1 VFGEKEILNK
11 GGEVPDT
18 KLVLGDLAYH
28 QDTWPN
34 YDDPQPQRKP
44 FLRETPSHQHLL
56 HMFTRVTVGL
66 DLFKKNSK
74 LRPLTEYMGVCLE
87 AFLVLTY
94 HNSYQAWMDEWHR
107 SKGTRGQPALSDLS
121 DATGDSS
128 KKHYTADARGRGK
141 YKGWTDE
148 GIDLYNRICEVLVRQ
163 RSDPDPKLA
172 QFEKELMDLFSGGA
186 KKAGNK
192 DKPKRTTFCQMKQD
206 FPDIINN
213 KENDQNQQNQQKN
226 PRQADEVEEVE
237 SSDDEQADDDDR
249 HPLPGQGF

>member
-28 QDTWPN
+28 QDVWPD
-34 YDDPQPQRKP
+34 YDEPLRKP

-56 HMFTRVTVGL
+56 HLFTRVTVGL
-66 DLFKKNSK
+66 DLFKKNSG

-121 DATGDSS
+121 DGTGDSS
-128 KKHYTADARGRGK
+128 KKQYTANARGRGK

-172 QFEKELMDLFSGGA
+172 IFEKDLMDLFSGGA

-192 DKPKRTTFCQMKQD
+192 DKPKRTTFCMMQHD
-206 FPDIINN
+206 FPEIINN
-213 KENDQNQQNQQKN
+213 KENDQNQQKR
-226 PRQADEVEEVE
+226 PRQQADEVE
-237 SSDDEQADDDDR
+237 SSDDEQDDDDR
-249 HPLPGQGF
+249 QPGQEF